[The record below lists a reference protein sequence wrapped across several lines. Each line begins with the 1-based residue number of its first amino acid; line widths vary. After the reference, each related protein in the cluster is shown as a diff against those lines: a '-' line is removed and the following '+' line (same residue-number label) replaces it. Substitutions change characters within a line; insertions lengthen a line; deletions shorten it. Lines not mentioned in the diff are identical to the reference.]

1 MQLSYIGRRVNTLFL
16 HAPIAFVGAV
26 GVLLLLVAGV
36 MWVPGLAEA
45 QEDAEYVWAF
55 DDFGRM
61 VVHWDH
67 EAVSGLRD
75 GDVARYTVRWRQRGT
90 VTWNTIIQYPVVP
103 DDPDVLID
111 TDLLIPEVIYEI
123 TLRAT
128 FEDGVE
134 VLLPS
139 GGVLEAE
146 VGFTTARQSTNLGDA
161 LYAASD
167 VTDSLYTWDTS
178 SGDTS
183 LVGSLDNSG
192 VPRSLA
198 WCNGA
203 MYLGDGSTRALYTV
217 DLATGVATRVHA
229 TNGLAQSTEQLEH
242 LLCHE
247 STLYVIYR
255 ETAQPTSR
263 YIAEVNTTNGGRSN
277 TRSVNLRYT
286 ARLLDGITSHDGV
299 VYTHMRPYSGSGT
312 YRYATYFGTMTIDDT
327 SATMTL
333 ERFVAGTRPAA
344 NRYGHMSSDGDSIVY
359 TVWNTS
365 YSSSNQYGALQT
377 ITDIASSPSRSG
389 VGDTNTS
396 LTFYDAKIAFV
407 PDLTVPGTP
416 ENVVITVV
424 GTVVNLSWDAVSDAT
439 GYKVQWSTTSGSYSS
454 SLEQTT
460 AGTMS
465 MIEGLNT
472 STTYYFHVV
481 ATREGAASD
490 SIPSTEQTV
499 TIGAALPPPGQVTGL
514 RLSVLG
520 NSITADW
527 DSASNADAY
536 KVQWRGSS
544 GTFGTTNQIITSSR
558 SVMIDGLAENT
569 PFQVRVIATR
579 SGALDGTPSSVVSA
593 TTEEII
599 TSPSQVGG
607 VDAYPMG
614 DSTGASVY
622 VEWDDVAEA
631 DEYKVQWGTNRG
643 TVDSTNQV
651 SVSTNNAIISS
662 SIANNTTYYIRV
674 IATRNGA
681 DDGRAS
687 AEVSVRTTLPSGLT
701 ISAYTESNN
710 RATMRWSDSQSYN
723 IAASGDEGWFIRCA
737 AADDEFDLVQRLSAN
752 EDLRSIST
760 SAIGFQP
767 GGAMKCQVQVRDT
780 DGDPV
785 SLWSASATRTFPHA
799 TIITTAIYSDGS
811 RTVELEWTGEDR
823 AYWHYAVSFDS
834 TPRYTRTLTD
844 TDDARSET
852 LSNVYVP
859 PGQTMYVWVY
869 GSTNSSPSLTNSSYL
884 AWSGAHAIS
893 GSDVGGCDAAHV
905 QDVGELTGTERSES
919 GRWDGGAC
927 LMDDFDYSDDEYH
940 DDFTDYSLT
949 TARFYSFSVRS
960 SRAVTVTLNYVT
972 EHTTAMAIVST
983 SSDERHAWGGYVLR
997 IRQATFDGTLVETK
1011 DDTYKQGTRRLRQDP
1026 SIELNAAGGQVYVVE
1041 VMQYGIGGGRD
1052 FSMDVMFSFIPEAT
1066 PTPFPTQTPVPRIN
1080 VDFRLH
1086 PNPGFI
1092 NYEAGQVYGFTMEGD
1107 SGKLPAVVRA
1117 GNSPVLA
1124 VGKVDTIACDI
1135 DSPAADDAALFNS
1148 MDEKVYVRICMD
1160 NNNSSL
1166 EIISEADGQFLASY
1180 TLYVAGDVLATPGP
1194 VDSSIGVGEDTSG
1207 QDHVGITIFVGAIC
1221 EAAGMRCDIG
1231 LIKTG
1236 FTIILA
1242 LAGAVMPIIYTKGR
1256 ASTGSVGLSV
1266 VFFLFGLILGALL
1279 VGFALWIVGVVLF
1292 AVFLLAGLA
1301 IYGRMSALRT

>member
-1 MQLSYIGRRVNTLFL
+1 MDYLT
-16 HAPIAFVGAV
+16 A
-26 GVLLLLVAGV
+26 
-36 MWVPGLAEA
+36 A
-45 QEDAEYVWAF
+45 QS
-55 DDFGRM
+55 DD
-61 VVHWDH
+61 
-67 EAVSGLRD
+67 SG
-75 GDVARYTVRWRQRGT
+75 GDVLYYT
-90 VTWNTIIQYPVVP
+90 
-103 DDPDVLID
+103 
-111 TDLLIPEVIYEI
+111 
-123 TLRAT
+123 A
-128 FEDGVE
+128 
-134 VLLPS
+134 
-139 GGVLEAE
+139 
-146 VGFTTARQSTNLGDA
+146 TTA
-161 LYAASD
+161 
-167 VTDSLYTWDTS
+167 DS
-178 SGDTS
+178 
-183 LVGSLDNSG
+183 
-192 VPRSLA
+192 
-198 WCNGA
+198 
-203 MYLGDGSTRALYTV
+203 LYTV
-217 DLATGVATRVHA
+217 DLSTGEPTLVGDMETNIYGLSYCDSVLYGATESVLYTIETSTGAVTRVHA
-229 TNGLAQSTEQLEH
+229 TNVLTSSSLPVRGLA
-242 LLCHE
+242 CVNNM
-247 STLYVIYR
+247 LYV
-255 ETAQPTSR
+255 SM
-263 YIAEVNTTNGGRSN
+263 
-277 TRSVNLRYT
+277 
-286 ARLLDGITSHDGV
+286 HDGRYRV
-299 VYTHMRPYSGSGT
+299 STNLVNKQLGTSVFQGRAGVSGGSGT
-312 YRYATYFGTMTIDDT
+312 RGLRGIAGHGDGMYASIRW
-327 SATMTL
+327 S
-333 ERFVAGTRPAA
+333 
-344 NRYGHMSSDGDSIVY
+344 GDSDNTPSNSLYALTVTGGLTRVRVLYSGY
-359 TVWNTS
+359 TSSYLGVASDNDNTLYILRS
-365 YSSSNQYGALQT
+365 QNGAVLYS
-377 ITDIASSPSRSG
+377 ITDLG
-389 VGDTNTS
+389 GD
-396 LTFYDAKIAFV
+396 YD
-407 PDLTVPGTP
+407 LLR
-416 ENVVITVV
+416 V
-424 GTVVNLSWDAVSDAT
+424 GTGSLPANGNNRRLAYARIVALDAPTNMTTSVLGTSVTLNWDAVTNAT
-439 GYKVQWSTTSGSYSS
+439 GYKVQWRTSN
-454 SLEQTT
+454 
-460 AGTMS
+460 GTF
-465 MIEGLNT
+465 GDA
-472 STTYYFHVV
+472 F
-481 ATREGAASD
+481 
-490 SIPSTEQTV
+490 EQTV
-499 TIGAALPPPGQVTGL
+499 TTNSATVSGLATNTTFYFQVIATRSGAEDSDPSDEQTVQIAAPLSPPVTVTGL

-527 DSASNADAY
+527 DSASNADSY
-536 KVQWRGSS
+536 NVQWRTSG
-544 GTFGTTNQIITSSR
+544 GTFGITNQIITTSR
-558 SVMIDGLAENT
+558 TATIEDLAENT

-681 DDGRAS
+681 DDGRGS

-823 AYWHYAVSFDS
+823 ANWHYAVSFDS

-844 TDDARSET
+844 TDAARSET

-869 GSTNSSPSLTNSSYL
+869 GSTSATPSLTNSSYL
-884 AWSGAHAIS
+884 AWSGAHAI
-893 GSDVGGCDAAHV
+893 GGNDVGECDAAHV

-919 GRWDGGAC
+919 GRWDSGAC
-927 LMDDFDYSDDEYH
+927 LIDDFDYSDDEYH
-940 DDFTDYSLT
+940 DDFEDYSLAT
-949 TARFYSFSVRS
+949 VRLYSLSVRS
-960 SRAVTVTLNYVT
+960 SRAMTVTLNYVT
-972 EHTTAMAIVST
+972 EHTTAMAIAST
-983 SSDERHAWGGYVLR
+983 SNDERHAWGGYVLR
-997 IRQATFDGTLVETK
+997 IRQASFDGTIVETK
-1011 DDTYKQGTRRLRQDP
+1011 DDTYKQGTQRLRQDP

-1124 VGKVDTIACDI
+1124 VGKVDTIVCDI
-1135 DSPAADDAALFNS
+1135 DSPAADDSALFNS
-1148 MDEKVYVRICMD
+1148 IDEKVYVRICMD

-1180 TLYVAGDVLATPGP
+1180 TLYVAGDILATPGP
-1194 VDSSIGVGEDTSG
+1194 VEPSIGVGEDASG

-1221 EAAGMRCDIG
+1221 EAAGMRCDSG

-1242 LAGAVMPIIYTKGR
+1242 LAGAVMPIIYTRGR

-1292 AVFLLAGLA
+1292 AVVLLAGLA